1 MVLTLFT
8 SVLGRLSQLIPFK
21 YPNFGKLF
29 LGQFVS
35 NIGSQFSYIALQ
47 FLIFDLTGNI
57 YAMAILAMA
66 EAIPMILIGPWA
78 GVIIDRIDRK
88 YAMGFA
94 NLAQAVI
101 IFLIP
106 ITKYLGNR
114 VWWIIGLAFLNSISA
129 RFFFPARGASIPK
142 LIDDKNDLF
151 AANSLSAGIY
161 QVSVLIGP
169 MLAGLIIGIGGYD
182 IPFIIDAFSF
192 IFSAFCIFWINKS
205 LKAERELKQQ
215 QPLQDLIM
223 GGRFVVSFQ
232 PIFYLL
238 FVFSI
243 LMFAGGA
250 SMILIIPHLEINFGL
265 VRQGDRE
272 LIFGIMS
279 SFSALLGIII
289 AFLLSRKRRL
299 GKPITLITMTMLL
312 AGVLLIGFGFAG
324 DLITLTLTWVGFG
337 AIEVFIAIPLQTI
350 AQETVPDELRGKIFS
365 FINLSMTIF
374 QILGM
379 GVISVLASSPL
390 GIRNSLKFNGIILI
404 IFFGFGLFWLKNKR
418 LEAITDTKREE
429 YYTKHRIKN

>member
-1 MVLTLFT
+1 MLT
-8 SVLGRLSQLIPFK
+8 SVSVRISQLIPFK

-29 LGQFVS
+29 LGQFIS

-57 YAMAILAMA
+57 YAMAILAIA

-88 YAMGFA
+88 YAMAFA

-106 ITKYLGNR
+106 ITKFFGNR
-114 VWWIIGLAFLNSISA
+114 VWWIIGLAFINSISA

-182 IPFIIDAFSF
+182 IPFIIDALSF
-192 IFSAFCIFWINKS
+192 IFSAICIFWINKS
-205 LKAERELKQQ
+205 LKAERGLKQK
-215 QPLQDLIM
+215 PLQDLIM
-223 GGRFVVSFQ
+223 GGRFVISFQ

-265 VRQGDRE
+265 VQQGDRE

-289 AFLLSRKRRL
+289 AFILSRKRRL
-299 GKPITLITMTMLL
+299 GNPISLITMTMLL
-312 AGVLLIGFGFAG
+312 AGVLLIGFGFAE
-324 DLITLTLTWVGFG
+324 DLIMLTLTWVGFG

-379 GVISVLASSPL
+379 GAISILASSPL
-390 GIRNSLKFNGIILI
+390 GIRNSLKVNGIILI
-404 IFFGFGLFWLKNKR
+404 IFFGFGLFWLRNRR
-418 LEAITDTKREE
+418 LEALADTKREE
-429 YYTKHRIKN
+429 YYKKHSIKNRN